1 MNKFLTVF
9 LSLALLLAGFSP
21 NSLMAMPLQ
30 DPGTEEIDLETS
42 NDPGDDRGGIVPVRA
57 YLAFPNIS
65 IVLGSTVGVATVSV
79 KDAIGT
85 TVYLDVI
92 DATQVSFTQFA
103 APTTPGT
110 YTLEI
115 QSLTYYGIGTFSI

>member
-30 DPGTEEIDLETS
+30 DPGTEEIDLATS

-57 YLAFPNIS
+57 YLSFPNIS
-65 IVLGSTVGVATVSV
+65 IVLDSTVGVATVIV
-79 KDAIGT
+79 KDAIGAI
-85 TVYLDVI
+85 VYLDVI
-92 DATQVSFTQFA
+92 NAPLVDFTQFA

-110 YTLEI
+110 YKLEI